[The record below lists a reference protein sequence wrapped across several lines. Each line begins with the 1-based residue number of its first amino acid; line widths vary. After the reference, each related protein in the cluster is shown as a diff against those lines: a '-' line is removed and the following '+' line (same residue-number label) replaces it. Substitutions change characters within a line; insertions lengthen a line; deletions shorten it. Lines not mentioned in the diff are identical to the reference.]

1 MEYYNKVLCVTYAE
15 LTGGENPVIK
25 ADTLRQNVCRNNIVG
40 ARQGKGEGNYALY
53 VWSSIPE
60 KYRRRFVAL
69 LGDPEE
75 RMREA
80 MKKASVKIDAAAR
93 EFYEA
98 YTYTDKDGRERHLT
112 DKMIEEYTVNAS
124 VLGELQKMASRR
136 RAIRHSLN
144 APMSSAWDLIL
155 DSSERMRESY
165 GHTLPGTISRLKTRL
180 KAWKSG
186 GYASVLSGKLGNSS
200 ALKVTPDFLK
210 VIVALKRSRVPVL
223 TDAQIFAKANEIAA
237 ERGWKPVRSLS
248 GMKKLLNSRT
258 P

>member
-15 LTGGENPVIK
+15 LTGGDNPVIK
-25 ADTLRQNVCRNNIVG
+25 ADTLYQNVYRNNIVC

-69 LGDPEE
+69 QGDPEE

-80 MKKASVKIDAAAR
+80 MMKESVKLDAAAR

-98 YTYTDKDGRERHLT
+98 YTYADKDGKERHLT

-124 VLGELQKMASRR
+124 VLGELQKMAARR
-136 RAIRHSLN
+136 RAIRNSLN
-144 APMSSAWDLIL
+144 APVSGVWDLIL

-180 KAWKSG
+180 KAC
-186 GYASVLSGKLGNSS
+186 
-200 ALKVTPDFLK
+200 
-210 VIVALKRSRVPVL
+210 
-223 TDAQIFAKANEIAA
+223 
-237 ERGWKPVRSLS
+237 
-248 GMKKLLNSRT
+248 
-258 P
+258 